1 MSLQD
6 WMSGCRSSRYR
17 DNLFSIQRQTGQLPT
32 AMLPSP
38 ARQQAVVRMR
48 RTRLAH
54 RPRRPCRRARARQ
67 VRLRSLPRGF
77 SSRLWIVRSKKKHT
91 RWCAFS
97 FSATVG
103 TRTRDFLLGKEV
115 LYQLSHCRTFMMLC
129 CRAFVTTKCIIP
141 KKNGFVK
148 EKSIIFRIF
157 HIY

>member
-1 MSLQD
+1 MVCFFFFSDRRDSYRPRCCHRQL
-6 WMSGCRSSRYR
+6 GNRRSSACAVL
-17 DNLFSIQRQTGQLPT
+17 D
-32 AMLPSP
+32 SP
-38 ARQQAVVRMR
+38 IA
-48 RTRLAH
+48 
-54 RPRRPCRRARARQ
+54 RRPCRRARARQ

-77 SSRLWIVRSKKKHT
+77 SSRLWMVRSKKKHT

-97 FSATVG
+97 YSATDG